1 MWLFEKTG
9 KQVGG
14 VIDWTKI
21 SPQEVQSL
29 MNRMFDEAK
38 VPQAARDAYM
48 RAFNQYIYR
57 N

>member
-9 KQVGG
+9 KQVEG

-21 SPQEVQSL
+21 SPQEVQAL
-29 MNRMFDEAK
+29 LNRMFDAAK

-48 RAFNQYIYR
+48 CAFNQYIYM

>member
-21 SPQEVQSL
+21 SPQEAQSL
-29 MNRMFDEAK
+29 MNRMFDAAN
-38 VPQAARDAYM
+38 VPQAAREAYM